1 MVNIVRD
8 ARIALLNVPVDD
20 IPKHMQTLIHFIFLA
35 AKIAVA
41 TAWKSPV
48 IDLALL
54 KCKLSWIMLNE
65 KLVSVLPDRQTLF
78 DRKPWLNY
86 LEVSV

>member
-1 MVNIVRD
+1 M
-8 ARIALLNVPVDD
+8 LPLPVDD

-41 TAWKSPV
+41 MAWKSPV

-54 KCKLSWIMLNE
+54 KCKLTWIMLNE
-65 KLVSVLPDRQTLF
+65 KLVSVLQDRQTLF
-78 DRKPWLNY
+78 DMKPWLTY